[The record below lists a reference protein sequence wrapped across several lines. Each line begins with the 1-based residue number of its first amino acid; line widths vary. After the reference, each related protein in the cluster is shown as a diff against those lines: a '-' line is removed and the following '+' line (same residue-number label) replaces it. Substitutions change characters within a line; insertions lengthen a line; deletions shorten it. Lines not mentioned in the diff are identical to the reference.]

1 MLIFTCL
8 IQDLLYSVD
17 DFFPEPSKSI
27 VIRRI
32 DQQKEKEA
40 IDKERVDVRRQ
51 IIELLQPGPNM
62 ANFQEKVI

>member
-62 ANFQEKVI
+62 ANFQDKVI